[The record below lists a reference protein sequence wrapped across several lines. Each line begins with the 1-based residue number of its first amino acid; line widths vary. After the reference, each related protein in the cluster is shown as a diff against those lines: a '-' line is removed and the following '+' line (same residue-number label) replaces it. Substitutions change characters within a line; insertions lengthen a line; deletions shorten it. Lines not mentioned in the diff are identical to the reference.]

1 MGRNLKSSRQ
11 PLHVRLNICLRLLLS
26 LDPPSLSPRLRN
38 LGVLF
43 DTSMSFI
50 STCNSIL
57 NCADVISVA
66 SPKQLMSPLVSSSV
80 DYCNCWTG
88 SRGLR
93 SVVPI
98 VFHKRKADHPTNSS
112 SPGGQVG
119 LAWNSRS
126 PYFAIVLSPCPGLS
140 LCSCCHSSI
149 ADQFARPV
157 SIAHIR
163 LKTFR
168 GRSFSFS
175 GPSVWNGL
183 SLSLRTAESLH
194 AFQSGLKHI
203 SFKTPTIL
211 SRSADAE

>member
-88 SRGLR
+88 SEG
-93 SVVPI
+93 SE
-98 VFHKRKADHPTNSS
+98 
-112 SPGGQVG
+112 
-119 LAWNSRS
+119 
-126 PYFAIVLSPCPGLS
+126 VLPPLYSISGRLTIPRTRHLLVARWGSHGIQDRHTL
-140 LCSCCHSSI
+140 LSCCPLALVSVCARVAI
-149 ADQFARPV
+149 AASQISLLAR
-157 SIAHIR
+157 
-163 LKTFR
+163 
-168 GRSFSFS
+168 
-175 GPSVWNGL
+175 
-183 SLSLRTAESLH
+183 
-194 AFQSGLKHI
+194 FQLHI
-203 SFKTPTIL
+203 S
-211 SRSADAE
+211 D